1 MSFPHF
7 LDKKKK
13 TELEVYVFKKFI
25 STIIASGS
33 PFLKKKRE
41 RDSERKLSVQHFKE
55 NIDRRLLLL
64 IPKNF
69 LKMKLYPLT
78 IF

>member
-1 MSFPHF
+1 MSFPIF
-7 LDKKKK
+7 LIKKKK

-33 PFLKKKRE
+33 PFLKKERE
-41 RDSERKLSVQHFKE
+41 RESEHKLSVQHFKE

-69 LKMKLYPLT
+69 
-78 IF
+78 

>member
-1 MSFPHF
+1 M
-7 LDKKKK
+7 
-13 TELEVYVFKKFI
+13 YVFKKFI

-33 PFLKKKRE
+33 PFLKKERE
-41 RDSERKLSVQHFKE
+41 RESEHKLSVQHFKE

-69 LKMKLYPLT
+69 
-78 IF
+78 